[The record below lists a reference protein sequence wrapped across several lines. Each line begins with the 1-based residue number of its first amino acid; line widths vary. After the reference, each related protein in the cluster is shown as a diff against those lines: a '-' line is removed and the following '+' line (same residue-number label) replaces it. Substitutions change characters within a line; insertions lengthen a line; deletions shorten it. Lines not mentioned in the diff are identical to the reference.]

1 MEQNGRLEAWGIAP
15 KIRDA
20 TRMFD
25 TLLGQVSAGVNLSM
39 EETAE
44 AVDAVMRG
52 EIDEPRIVL
61 LLTALRAKGETVDEL
76 AGAAA
81 AMRKHMTP
89 IRTARS
95 DVLDTCGTGG
105 DASGTFNISTAAAL
119 VAAGAGVAVA
129 KHGNR
134 SITSRS
140 GSADVLA
147 ELGINIE
154 AEVPIVEAC
163 LDEVG
168 ICFCYA
174 PKLHPAMRH
183 VAAARRKLGV
193 PTIFNLLGPLCN
205 PASAPMQL
213 LGSGRRETAR
223 MLAEALGRLGT
234 QRAIVVT
241 GGDGLDEVTLA
252 GPTYVVEVQGG
263 GIQEWTWT
271 PEDFGLA
278 KSDLASL
285 RVDGPRQS
293 AALIREVLGGVIGPA
308 RDIVVANA
316 AAALWTAGKAQT
328 LAMGARL
335 AGEAIDRGAAA
346 DVLSRWAQIT
356 WRGH

>member
-1 MEQNGRLEAWGIAP
+1 M
-15 KIRDA
+15 
-20 TRMFD
+20 
-25 TLLGQVSAGVNLSM
+25 LGQLTAGEDLSLDQ
-39 EETAE
+39 TAT
-44 AVDAVMRG
+44 AIDAVMRG
-52 EIDEPRIVL
+52 EIDEARIGL

-76 AGAAA
+76 AGAAS

-89 IRTARS
+89 VRTTRT

-154 AEVPIVEAC
+154 AEVPVVEAC

-168 ICFCYA
+168 ICFCFA

-183 VAAARRKLGV
+183 VGAVRRKLGV

-223 MLAEALGRLGT
+223 MLAAALCRLGT

-241 GGDGLDEVTLA
+241 GDDGLDEVTLA
-252 GPTYVVEVQGG
+252 GPTHVVEVQGDDLR
-263 GIQEWTWT
+263 ELTWT

-278 KSDLASL
+278 RCELAAL
-285 RVDGPRQS
+285 RVDGPQQS
-293 AALIREVLGGVIGPA
+293 AALIRDVVVQRTAGPA

-316 AAALWTAGKAQT
+316 AAALWVAGKAAT
-328 LAMGARL
+328 LTIGARM
-335 AGEAIDRGAAA
+335 AGEAIDQGTAAE
-346 DVLSRWAQIT
+346 VLSRWAQVSR
-356 WRGH
+356 RGC